1 VTPSRILGAALLAA
15 TLLGGSVTGPAAAQS
30 PGSAS
35 DAWRAQRRDAVVRV
49 VEKAGPAV
57 VSIATETV
65 REDEDFLD
73 PFEFFFGG
81 RRPGRPRSR
90 TERSLGSGVIVDAE
104 GHVLT
109 NDHVVSAAT
118 RITVTLSDRREVAA
132 DLVGSDKASDL
143 AVLKLTGKGPWPV
156 APIGR
161 SDDLMPG
168 ETVIAIGNPFGLEN
182 TVTVGVVSALGR
194 QLASPDETIYTDFI
208 QTDAAINPGNS
219 GGALMNVLGELVG
232 INSQIVGRGAQNL
245 GFAIP
250 VDRAKRVYRELVTY
264 GRVRPAWT
272 GLVLEDV
279 EGDDAKVMG
288 LDGPGV
294 FVRRRFSDSP
304 AEKADIRSG
313 DVLQAVGGQKV
324 TNVADVVTAFA
335 RRSFGDA
342 VPVRVLRDGKP
353 LDRTLTLTPFPKER
367 APQLAWNVVGL
378 QVAARQNL
386 CVIEKVRE
394 GSPAEQIGLA
404 PGMAVLEINGHEIR
418 TIEEFHDAFPD
429 AAYRRAVN
437 LLIRAR
443 GGLYRAT
450 VPLTAMPGGTRPGG
464 R

>member
-1 VTPSRILGAALLAA
+1 MKPVLPLLCAALAAGTAAGAAAR
-15 TLLGGSVTGPAAAQS
+15 PAAAQS
-30 PGSAS
+30 GPSEGY
-35 DAWRAQRRDAVVRV
+35 RTQRRDAVVRV
-49 VEKAGPAV
+49 VEKVGPAV
-57 VSIATETV
+57 VSISTETV
-65 REDEDFLD
+65 REDQDFMD

-81 RRPGRPRSR
+81 RRGGRPRSR
-90 TERSLGSGVIVDAE
+90 IERSLGSGVIVDPE

-118 RITVTLSDRREVAA
+118 KITVTLSDRREVEAK
-132 DLVGSDKASDL
+132 LVGSDKASDL
-143 AVLKLTGKGPWPV
+143 AVLKLDGKGPWPV

-194 QLASPDETIYTDFI
+194 QLASRDETIYTDFI

-219 GGALMNVLGELVG
+219 GGALMNVVGELVG

-279 EGDDAKVMG
+279 EGDDAKDMG

-294 FVRRRFSDSP
+294 YVRRRFSESP

-313 DVLQAVGGQKV
+313 DVIVAVGGQKV
-324 TNVADVVTAFA
+324 TNVAEVATAFA
-335 RRSFGDA
+335 RRNFGDA
-342 VPVRVLRDGKP
+342 VPVRVLRDGQP
-353 LDRTLTLTPFPKER
+353 AERTLTLSPFPRER

-378 QVAARQNL
+378 QVGARQGL
-386 CVIEKVRE
+386 VVIDEVRE
-394 GSPAEQIGLA
+394 GSPADQIGLA
-404 PGMAVLEINGHEIR
+404 PGMALVEINGREI
-418 TIEEFHDAFPD
+418 TSVDEFHDAFPD

-437 LLIRAR
+437 LLVRAR

-450 VPLTAMPGGTRPGG
+450 VPLTTMPGGAPSRG